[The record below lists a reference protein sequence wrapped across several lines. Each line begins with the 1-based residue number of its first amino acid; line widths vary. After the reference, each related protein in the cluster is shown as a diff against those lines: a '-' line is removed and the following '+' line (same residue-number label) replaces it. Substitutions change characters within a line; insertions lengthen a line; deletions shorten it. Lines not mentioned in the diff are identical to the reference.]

1 MSEFINEIGPAFT
14 HYDGVKIAKGLGE
27 MSTEQAVTHWHSMK
41 ALLRKSTPVALS
53 GASITVTQEGRL
65 ELAYGASLIYIEPE
79 DMEVL
84 QELATQ
90 AIRAREA
97 YAPDASDSI
106 RVYSTDASTVTAN
119 TPGVVVDNSRAPA
132 DKIPNH
138 FMRPAPE
145 VPRVAGKYDNMAHL
159 LKMTEQMHST
169 KVKASQEASR
179 PNFVRRGG
187 FPW

>member
-1 MSEFINEIGPAFT
+1 MNGEFIEEIGPVFT
-14 HYDGVKIAKGLGE
+14 HYDGVKVSKSMGE
-27 MSTEQAVTHWHSMK
+27 MPTEQAVAHWHQVK
-41 ALLRKSTPVALS
+41 AMLSKSSPVALS

-106 RVYSTDASTVTAN
+106 RVYSTDASTLPAN
-119 TPGVVVDNSRAPA
+119 TPGVVTSAN
-132 DKIPNH
+132 
-138 FMRPAPE
+138 E
-145 VPRVAGKYDNMAHL
+145 VPRMAGKYDNMAHL